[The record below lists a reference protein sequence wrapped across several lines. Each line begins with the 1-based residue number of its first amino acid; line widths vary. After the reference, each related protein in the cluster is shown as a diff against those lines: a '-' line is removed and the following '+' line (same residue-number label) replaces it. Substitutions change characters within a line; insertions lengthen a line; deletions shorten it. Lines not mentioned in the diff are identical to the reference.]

1 MFEVSDQQ
9 GNCHSIA
16 GMKVLVV
23 EDKVVNLSVL
33 MKLLNEIGLNITIAP
48 DGEVALNLIPKLKPD
63 LILLDIMLPEMD
75 GFEVCIKVKADEAT
89 KNIPIIFITGKTDN
103 EDIMRGFAVGG
114 VDYITKPF
122 NPNETLARVQ
132 TQLKLQ
138 AVTKQLIENS
148 KRLEE
153 SNREL
158 EDFCSFVSHDL
169 KAPLRKI
176 MYFEGRLSEECSEL
190 LDETGEKYLSKIQD
204 STTRMGQFID
214 DLLEFS
220 KITFA
225 AKEFK
230 PVDLNIIVQ
239 KVLENLEVHIKQVN
253 GTVNVQELPSVE
265 ANPIQLSQ
273 VFLNLISNALKF
285 SRIDVAPIINVQS
298 ERTGDGT
305 IKIMVQDNGIGID
318 CKSLKR
324 IFNPFQRLNQHK
336 AYKGSGMGL
345 AICKKIVDGY
355 QGTIEVESQ
364 LDQGTQFTIV
374 WPKPKMVK

>member
-1 MFEVSDQQ
+1 MFEVSDKQ

-48 DGEVALNLIPKLKPD
+48 DGEVALNLIPRLKPD

-153 SNREL
+153 SNKEL
-158 EDFCSFVSHDL
+158 EDFCSVASHDL

-176 MYFEGRLSEECSEL
+176 MYFEDRLSEECSEF
-190 LDETGEKYLSKIQD
+190 LDETGKKYLSKIQV
-204 STTRMGQFID
+204 STHRMGQFID

-225 AKEFK
+225 TKEFK

-253 GTVNVQELPSVE
+253 GTVNVQKLPTVE
-265 ANPIQLSQ
+265 ANPLQLSQ
-273 VFLNLISNALKF
+273 IFLNLISNALKF
-285 SRIDVAPIINVQS
+285 SRKDVAPIINVQS
-298 ERTGDGT
+298 ERTGDGA

-318 CKSLKR
+318 CRSLKR
-324 IFNPFQRLNQHK
+324 IFNPFQRLNDNN
-336 AYKGSGMGL
+336 AYEGSGMGL
-345 AICKKIVDGY
+345 AICKKIVDRY

-364 LDQGTQFTIV
+364 LGQGTQFTIV
-374 WPKPKMVK
+374 WPKPKMAE

>member
-374 WPKPKMVK
+374 WPKPKMAE

>member
-285 SRIDVAPIINVQS
+285 SRKDVAPIINVQS